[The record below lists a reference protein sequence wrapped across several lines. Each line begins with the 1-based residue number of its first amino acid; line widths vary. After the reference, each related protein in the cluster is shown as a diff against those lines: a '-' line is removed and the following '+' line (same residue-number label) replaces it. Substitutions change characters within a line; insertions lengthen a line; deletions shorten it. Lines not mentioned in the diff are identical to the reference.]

1 MKKTLFS
8 VLRTM
13 CVGAMTL
20 FAVSCYDDSALWG
33 EVDRL
38 DGRIDSLA
46 AALNSQ
52 VEAINSKIG
61 AVEEAY
67 KAADADI
74 LAKLQAGDAE
84 LAASLTAL
92 TTKLDGVDGK
102 VDGYIESNDA
112 ALKAAA
118 EQYQKALKDLE
129 GKLTDADKALAEA
142 DADLL
147 VKLAGVGIV
156 KVEKKNGNALL
167 TFTDGTTLEV
177 GAYDANANN
186 EGLVTVV
193 EDEDGVKYWAVVLAD
208 GTKKNLEVAVG
219 HNDLQFQ
226 VSDSEELEYS
236 VDGGATWTG
245 TGAYVSTSQQVKIDF
260 YQGEGM
266 NYDTW
271 EYEYDDFYTLV
282 FGEETYYLPLYKV
295 DNSVVTIKAGK
306 TYFEYGES
314 KTFEIAISDITS
326 MYLMTKPD
334 GWKAKLDDEV
344 LTVAA
349 PAEAAVTAG
358 TADADGEVLLHCTT
372 VEGKCKIA
380 RLSVA
385 TTPGFSLTVDE
396 EGNVTI
402 INPEVTTITNHM
414 TGMTMTD
421 FNDAYVGLAPVSVFE
436 ADPVAYVEG
445 CMNNYTDPIFMISGW
460 KMNTMDWDTNEYVIG
475 GKYDPDTYQIDTI
488 ITTVDDMHK
497 YIAYSEAPIGSRFA
511 VWACPVDEQG
521 APRVDDLVFG
531 YYTKPVVAKIEAVEG
546 GITTSDVEVTVE
558 VKGAE
563 TYYVGIVAEEQMYG
577 RPFDT
582 YMQMQE
588 GPFGYFQMALQYGME
603 DYAFQQMGIQFGGE
617 YGMEMPETI
626 KASEILGG
634 SLMPEMKVY
643 MWVFPVVDGLAL
655 AEYTYEENL
664 KPYVYEFTT
673 GALAPGGSATVTFE
687 EVSKEFSNVTV
698 SVAGSEDATMVYYR
712 FYDVDTFENLEDLT
726 ADLLENGNVTV
737 DLPANVRAANDF
749 DELSAGTDLV
759 LAALAVDADG
769 KYGEPVNEDFKTKEL
784 VYSTTFT
791 ATFGEETSTV
801 YFSGYRYNFTV
812 NVEGGTAAKYYYVF
826 STEQYSAEDLA
837 NLPLTYDY
845 DYNFRQATSLNNLY
859 ANAESTYYL
868 SVVVESADGE
878 LAPVITKTVTVP
890 AVPAE

>member
-38 DGRIDSLA
+38 DDRIDSLA

-61 AVEEAY
+61 AVEDAY

-92 TTKLDGVDGK
+92 TTKLDEVDGK

-156 KVEKKNGNALL
+156 KVEKKNGNAVL

-193 EDEDGVKYWAVVLAD
+193 EDEDGTKYWAVVLAD

-219 HNDLQFQ
+219 HHDLQFQ

-380 RLSVA
+380 KLNVA
-385 TTPGFSLTVDE
+385 TTSGFNLTVVEDS
-396 EGNVTI
+396 VFI
-402 INPEVTTITNHM
+402 VNPEVVTSVNPMMGWET
-414 TGMTMTD
+414 TD
-421 FNDAYVGLAPVSVFE
+421 FNDAYIGLAPVAAFE
-436 ADPVAYVEG
+436 ADPAAYVAG
-445 CMNNYTDPIFMISGW
+445 CQNNYDDIIFMLSGW
-460 KMNTMDWDTNEYVIG
+460 KQNTMDWETGEFTLGGTYEEGVYEVDVIN
-475 GKYDPDTYQIDTI
+475 
-488 ITTVDDMHK
+488 TTVGDIYK
-497 YIAYSEAPIGSRFA
+497 YMTYSEVPDGSRFV
-511 VWACPVDEQG
+511 VWACPVDDKG
-521 APRVDDLVFG
+521 MPVTDKLVFG
-531 YYTKPVVAKIEAVEG
+531 YYSSPVVAKIEAVEG
-546 GITTSDVEVTVE
+546 GVSVSDVEVAVTVS
-558 VKGAE
+558 GAE
-563 TYYVGIVAEEQMYG
+563 SYYVGIVAEQYMYG
-577 RPFDT
+577 HPVDD
-582 YMQMQE
+582 YMQNQE
-588 GPFGYFQMALQYGME
+588 GPFGYFQMALQYGMP
-603 DYAFQQMGIQFGGE
+603 DYAFQYMGTLFGGE
-617 YGMEMPETI
+617 SGMEMPETI
-626 KASEILGG
+626 KASDLMGG
-634 SLMPEMKVY
+634 ALMPEMKVY
-643 MWVFPVVDGLAL
+643 MWVFPVIADMPL
-655 AEYTYEENL
+655 EDYTYADNL
-664 KPYVYEFTT
+664 KPYIYEFTT
-673 GALAPGGSATVTFE
+673 NALQAGGSATV
-687 EVSKEFSNVTV
+687 EFGDAEIEYTSMAVNLEAT
-698 SVAGSEDATMVYYR
+698 AGSTMIYYAFYAPEDFDALADGVA
-712 FYDVDTFENLEDLT
+712 D
-726 ADLLENGNVTV
+726 DLLENGYV
-737 DLPANVRAANDF
+737 LAG
-749 DELSAGTDLV
+749 DEGVARKTSGVKPGTELI
-759 LAALAVDADG
+759 LAALAIDADG
-769 KYGEPVNEDFKTKEL
+769 KYGVVNNETFTSPTITFSETFKATVGEPVFEANGANWKVTMP
-784 VYSTTFT
+784 V
-791 ATFGEETSTV
+791 A
-801 YFSGYRYNFTV
+801 
-812 NVEGGTAAKYYYVF
+812 VEGGKAAKYFYYWNA
-826 STEQYSAEDLA
+826 SARTEEQLN
-837 NLPLTYDY
+837 NLPLGSDGYY
-845 DYNFRQATSLNNLY
+845 YYYEATTIPALWFYSSNTTMQF
-859 ANAESTYYL
+859 A
-868 SVVVESADGE
+868 VVVVSETGE
-878 LAPVITKTVTVP
+878 LSKPAIVTVNKP
-890 AVPAE
+890 AAE